1 MAATLQAIKDA
12 GVTDPE
18 LLADVMSDADLLA
31 LMDEADR
38 APEPGTAALG
48 LGPDG
53 KTIRDPRAVIFR
65 GDEEAPAPMLA
76 MALKTAGY
84 VVVYDRATAERS
96 VVSRNNLPQ
105 VLKKRNEQGQQ
116 VFTTRKPDFAPK
128 RGKVK
133 CQLHPDIRTAEMEEM
148 GLPVCTKANLT
159 SSYQQ
164 RLHMQHRHKSAYE
177 ALEEQR
183 KLEREQEERES
194 RLAIARIVG
203 GAPQPSRA
211 ARTAPVATEETEAA
225 GEAPVKRERTPK
237 QIAHSEKLAQQARE
251 RAAARAAEKAA

>member
-1 MAATLQAIKDA
+1 MAATLQAIQDA

-18 LLADVMSDADLLA
+18 LLAGVLSDADLLA

-53 KTIRDPRAVIFR
+53 QTIRDPRAVIFR
-65 GDEEAPAPMLA
+65 GDEEAPAPI
-76 MALKTAGY
+76 MALALKSAGY
-84 VVVYDRATAERS
+84 VLVYDRTTAERS

-105 VLKKRNEQGQQ
+105 VLRKRNEQGQR

-128 RGKVK
+128 RGTVK
-133 CQLHPDIRTAEMEEM
+133 CQLHPDERTAEMDEM
-148 GLPVCTKANLT
+148 GLPTCSKANLT
-159 SSYQQ
+159 SQYQQ

-194 RLAIARIVG
+194 RLAIARIAG
-203 GAPQPSRA
+203 GAPRTSAPKPA
-211 ARTAPVATEETEAA
+211 AQTAEPEEGHAESPA
-225 GEAPVKRERTPK
+225 KRERTPA
-237 QIAHSEKLAQQARE
+237 QIAHSERLAQQARE
-251 RAAARAAEKAA
+251 RAAARKQEAS